1 MKKYIIALFL
11 MFSVGAFATAQ
22 EKTIGDRVKLDDD
35 QSYLILS
42 TKKIQTLEKEL
53 DEVAAKGFRV
63 LYGAPTVS
71 FDLALFL
78 KRGDRT
84 ESQPYSYKILATS
97 RLATMEKE
105 LNEQAVKGFRLL
117 PRTTVFKQGLLTA
130 ELVTIMER
138 EFESKTAYE
147 YRLVWARKEEKLQ
160 SKIDALI
167 GEGFAPVTM
176 ITLGENVIIM
186 EKINASK

>member
-1 MKKYIIALFL
+1 
-11 MFSVGAFATAQ
+11 
-22 EKTIGDRVKLDDD
+22 
-35 QSYLILS
+35 
-42 TKKIQTLEKEL
+42 
-53 DEVAAKGFRV
+53 
-63 LYGAPTVS
+63 
-71 FDLALFL
+71 LALFL